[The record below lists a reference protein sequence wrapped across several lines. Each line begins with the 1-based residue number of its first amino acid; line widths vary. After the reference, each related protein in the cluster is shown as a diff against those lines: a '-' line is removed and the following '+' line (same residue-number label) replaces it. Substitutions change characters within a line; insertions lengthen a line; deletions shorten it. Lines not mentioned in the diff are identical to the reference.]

1 MIGIVVAFGIVQTL
15 GLLLLLAAL
24 RSGARADA
32 ALAQPRPSQ
41 SATRADNGASRL
53 RRLA

>member
-1 MIGIVVAFGIVQTL
+1 MGIVVAFGIVQAL

-32 ALAQPRPSQ
+32 ALAQPRPSD
-41 SATRADNGASRL
+41 SATRADHGVPRL
-53 RRLA
+53 RRPA